1 MRVLAIGGS
10 GSMGRTTVRTILGF
24 DFVKEVVIAGIDSDL
39 AERFAKS
46 LGDSRIKSIYLDVT
60 DKEALRA
67 AVENSDVVLNSV
79 GPFFR
84 FAYPILEMAIEVGRH
99 YCDICDDWQP
109 TEKMLALHNKAEAQ
123 GVIAVIGLGASPG
136 IANLLSVQAAQA
148 LDSVDEL
155 VSAWKLGAVASAHD
169 DGFTPEKGNE
179 HQADAAVVH
188 LMFCLAEK
196 IRMIRNGQV
205 QDVEALDELS
215 INYPRV
221 GEVPVWT
228 LGHPEA
234 ITLPRRF
241 PGLTT
246 CYNGML
252 GIGPLVGSLKSLA
265 SEVRAGR
272 LSFEEAAQA
281 LTSSGDRQ
289 SRSDLLAQQDQPEIP
304 AILAYAKGLKNGRSA
319 RAAAGISHLPEGGM
333 AAITGI
339 PHALFLPLLQQGLLS
354 RSGVYAPEDVID
366 SAQFFALFEPYCGP
380 NGAGFSLIVE
390 QDNN

>member
-10 GSMGRTTVRTILGF
+10 GTMGRTTVRTILGF
-24 DFVKEVVIAGIDSDL
+24 GFVTEVVIAGIDGDL
-39 AERFAKS
+39 AERFARS
-46 LGDSRIKSIYLDVT
+46 LGDPRVKNIYLDVT
-60 DKEALRA
+60 DENALRA
-67 AVENSDVVLNSV
+67 AISEADVVLNSA

-84 FAYPILEMAIEVGRH
+84 FAYPILDMAIEQGRH

-109 TEKMLALHNKAEAQ
+109 TEKMLTLDSKAKAK
-123 GVIAVIGLGASPG
+123 GVVAVIGLGASPG
-136 IANLLSVQAAQA
+136 IANLLSVQAATA

-155 VSAWKLGAVASAHD
+155 VSAWKLGAVATAHD
-169 DGFTPEKGNE
+169 DGFTPESGSE
-179 HQADAAVVH
+179 SQADAAVVH

-215 INYPRV
+215 INYPGV
-221 GEVPVWT
+221 GAVPVWT

-252 GIGPLVGSLKSLA
+252 GIAPLVDNLRLLA
-265 SEVRAGR
+265 TEVRAGR
-272 LSFEEAAQA
+272 LSFEEAAHA

-289 SRSDLLAQQDQPEIP
+289 SRSELLAQQDQAEVP
-304 AILAYAKGLKNGRSA
+304 AILAYAKGQKGGRSA

-339 PHALFLPLLQQGLLS
+339 PHALFLPLLQQGLLNQP
-354 RSGVYAPEDVID
+354 GVFAPEDVID
-366 SAQFFALFEPYCGP
+366 PGQFFALFEPYCGP
-380 NGAGFSLIVE
+380 SGAGFSLVVE
-390 QDNN
+390 QDSN